1 MSYNSDDLIITQLPA
16 EIFSKNICYTNA
28 ILNGT

>member
-1 MSYNSDDLIITQLPA
+1 MLYNSDDLIITQLPA
-16 EIFSKNICYTNA
+16 ETYSKNICYTNV